1 MKIHTF
7 DTPKET
13 ARAVT
18 HQLLKQ
24 LDTVRK
30 DAFNLALSGGHT
42 SELLFHLW
50 AEIYPQSLPWQRV
63 HLYWVD
69 ERCVPPTDGDSNYG
83 LAKRTFLNHVKIP
96 HDQIHRILGEANPD
110 HEAQRYSDLVK
121 KNLPDNDGFPQFDL
135 LILGI
140 GTDGHTSS
148 IFPEQKD
155 LLNYPT
161 PYAVSV
167 HPETHQHRIALT
179 GQPMI
184 RASMTLFHVVGAE
197 KAEILTN
204 VVDPSS
210 AADQYPA
217 GYVTRNA
224 DNVAYFIDKAAA
236 KYLK

>member
-30 DAFNLALSGGHT
+30 EDFHLAISGGHT
-42 SELLFHLW
+42 SELLFQLW
-50 AEIYPQSLPWQRV
+50 AEFYPQSLPWQRV

-69 ERCVPPTDGDSNYG
+69 ERCVSPTDADSNYG

-96 HDQIHRILGEANPD
+96 HHQIHRIMGETNPD

-121 KNLPDNDGFPQFDL
+121 KNLPDHDGFPQFDL

-140 GTDGHTSS
+140 GADGHTSS
-148 IFPEQKD
+148 IFPGQKE
-155 LLNYPT
+155 LLYYPA

-167 HPETHQHRIALT
+167 HPETHQYRIALT
-179 GQPMI
+179 GQPII
-184 RASMTLFHVVGAE
+184 RASLTLFHVIGAE
-197 KAEILTN
+197 KAEIVRNIVTPSLT
-204 VVDPSS
+204 
-210 AADQYPA
+210 ADLYPA
-217 GYVTRNA
+217 AYITQNA
-224 DNVAYFIDKAAA
+224 DHVVYFIDKAAA

>member
-30 DAFNLALSGGHT
+30 DAFNLAISGGHT

-167 HPETHQHRIALT
+167 HPETQILNT
-179 GQPMI
+179 
-184 RASMTLFHVVGAE
+184 TLFIPGSN
-197 KAEILTN
+197 TN
-204 VVDPSS
+204 IIKITYNRDGMASRISTSRMNRRSVFPPV
-210 AADQYPA
+210 YPA
-217 GYVTRNA
+217 
-224 DNVAYFIDKAAA
+224 IPP
-236 KYLK
+236 